1 MTKYIHSVLLLV
13 FLISSCANAIKD
25 EPTSDKET
33 PEKVVEEI
41 VEPVHYGVTKNKT
54 IHEQQDIY
62 GFWVGW
68 FEPDDTVANYDR
80 KGTVYMGEHRPWFRE
95 NKITISIDTMR
106 DDSVIGHSI
115 VAGNLRRFAGTYSK
129 TKNKFTFNV
138 SEPGDHKYDGA
149 FKYSIELNGRKLNG
163 TWKANKKIEIPKRKY
178 SLEKKHFEY
187 YPKNI
192 IRDDFADW
200 MKTKNIKGSYDGFDD
215 LEEMEAYFATTNKVT
230 ELNPSVDVLTQEQV
244 EKLTKADI
252 YILRNSIY
260 AKHGYSFKKRALRV
274 FFDSHDWYM
283 PVHVNIKR
291 ELTDIE
297 KQNIKLLLRYEKYA
311 EEYYDE
317 FGRG

>member
-13 FLISSCANAIKD
+13 FFISSCENAIKD

-41 VEPVHYGVTKNKT
+41 VEPVHSVVNKNT
-54 IHEQQDIY
+54 IVNNEEDLIGY
-62 GFWVGW
+62 WVGW
-68 FEPDDTVANYDR
+68 FLADDKDESKNVKAIGDVSDFNWT
-80 KGTVYMGEHRPWFRE
+80 RE
-95 NKITISIDTMR
+95 NKITLSIDTIR
-106 DDSVIGHSI
+106 NDSVIGHSI
-115 VAGNLRRFAGTYSK
+115 VAGNFRPFRGTIK
-129 TKNKFTFNV
+129 LTNGGFLLQAR
-138 SEPGDHKYDGA
+138 EPGDDKYDGE
-149 FKYSIELNGRKLNG
+149 FIFNIEYTTDTLEG
-163 TWKANKKIEIPKRKY
+163 TWIANKEIQTPKRKY
-178 SLEKKHFEY
+178 SLTKKTFEY
-187 YPKNI
+187 KPENE
-192 IRDDFADW
+192 IRRGFVDW
-200 MKTKNIKGSYDGFDD
+200 LKTKKYENEYEGEVYK
-215 LEEMEAYFATTNKVT
+215 MESYFATTEKII
-230 ELNPSVDVLTQEQV
+230 ELNPSVEVLNEEQV
-244 EKLTKADI
+244 SELTKADI
-252 YILRNSIY
+252 YVLRNSIY